1 MQLMSF
7 GADGKRGRADSS
19 KQGKTEQPKTKL
31 SGCVTK
37 TDRNQW
43 PMARIV
49 NIYIYSVNKSNSRS
63 VRLLVSTTDK

>member
-1 MQLMSF
+1 MSF

-43 PMARIV
+43 PMAR
-49 NIYIYSVNKSNSRS
+49 SVNKSNSRS

>member
-1 MQLMSF
+1 MSF

-49 NIYIYSVNKSNSRS
+49 NIYIYIYIYIYIVLTK
-63 VRLLVSTTDK
+63 VILVV

>member
-1 MQLMSF
+1 MSF

-37 TDRNQW
+37 TDAINGLW
-43 PMARIV
+43 
-49 NIYIYSVNKSNSRS
+49 
-63 VRLLVSTTDK
+63 LEL

>member
-1 MQLMSF
+1 MSF

-49 NIYIYSVNKSNSRS
+49 NIYIYSVNKSNSRG

>member
-1 MQLMSF
+1 MSF
-7 GADGKRGRADSS
+7 GADGKRGCADSS